1 MRFVVLSEGDN
12 SSRSPRH
19 HDGSS
24 VVESMITSLK
34 NQLGLNNKL
43 VERFLTADEARQIEY
58 EKQLIEYRDKL
69 DKLENARLLM
79 ESSYEQESFALKGRV
94 FELENQIMKLKA
106 REHGREQQKD
116 GTVCQFE
123 QQEEIFE
130 DQLRAQRKDFETRQ
144 IEAMARMEKLE
155 SALTMMKK
163 SKSKKSVNFCEMAT
177 VRTFDQPQSALLN
190 RGKQINGMDC
200 SSASATPVRS
210 SVPVA
215 VVLPLLLQELLCL
228 PKQRQQM
235 LTMLRTYQSV

>member
-1 MRFVVLSEGDN
+1 
-12 SSRSPRH
+12 
-19 HDGSS
+19 
-24 VVESMITSLK
+24 MITSLK

-43 VERFLTADEARQIEY
+43 VERFLTADEARQSEY

-130 DQLRAQRKDFETRQ
+130 DQLRAQRKDFETCIREQ
-144 IEAMARMEKLE
+144 QASFEARIRVQQEEL
-155 SALTMMKK
+155 
-163 SKSKKSVNFCEMAT
+163 
-177 VRTFDQPQSALLN
+177 
-190 RGKQINGMDC
+190 MD
-200 SSASATPVRS
+200 RI
-210 SVPVA
+210 
-215 VVLPLLLQELLCL
+215 
-228 PKQRQQM
+228 K
-235 LTMLRTYQSV
+235 